1 MSPETRVGITK
12 VTAVELYFS
21 DYYGVDEHVL
31 DAHGAFDISVVSD
44 LPLFVDPFLLFNSP
58 KAEYQGLHEEI
69 VRYLRFLRD
78 QAAPE
83 LRVTA
88 IRHSTTRAD
97 RLEAILR

>member
-58 KAEYQGLHEEI
+58 KAEYQGLHEESSATSGS
-69 VRYLRFLRD
+69 Y
-78 QAAPE
+78 A
-83 LRVTA
+83 
-88 IRHSTTRAD
+88 TTR
-97 RLEAILR
+97 RLSCG